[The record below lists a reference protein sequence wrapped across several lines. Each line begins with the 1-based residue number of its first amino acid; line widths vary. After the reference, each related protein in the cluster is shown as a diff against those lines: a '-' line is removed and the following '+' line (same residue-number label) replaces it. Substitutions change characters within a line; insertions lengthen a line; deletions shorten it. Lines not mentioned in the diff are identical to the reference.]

1 MPYIN
6 IKVTGGDEAPTP
18 EQKKELI
25 VAATEMVTR
34 ILGKNPASTVVI
46 IEEIPPEAWG
56 IGGLNTPERRAL
68 QKAKEKN

>member
-6 IKVTGGDEAPTP
+6 IKVTGGDEAPTA

-25 VAATEMVTR
+25 TAATDMVVR

-46 IEEIPPEAWG
+46 VEEIPPEAWG

-68 QKAKEKN
+68 QKAKAQS